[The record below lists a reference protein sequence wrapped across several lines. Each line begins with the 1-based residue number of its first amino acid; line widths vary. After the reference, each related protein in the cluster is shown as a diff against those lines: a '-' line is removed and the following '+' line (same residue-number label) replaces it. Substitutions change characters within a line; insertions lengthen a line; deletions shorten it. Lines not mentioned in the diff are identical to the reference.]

1 MLSERLDVDLLLTD
15 HEESCDSTAQYHT
28 LKNYNWIAEFDRE
41 GEDVVTYNLDSKK
54 FLTALGDFWSI
65 GIGAFSD
72 IRSMQTDVC
81 CVNIGIGHQLSHSK
95 DSYVC
100 IKTLRKQIERFLIF
114 YDTYKNT
121 EFKRDYR
128 KPVDSY
134 EFIAND
140 DSSELC
146 DVCGWEYGELVY
158 GYRLCYHCFMEIF
171 ERALV

>member
-1 MLSERLDVDLLLTD
+1 VLSERLDVDLLLTD

-72 IRSMQTDVC
+72 ICSMQTDVC

-114 YDTYKNT
+114 YDTYKIQSLSGIIESPLIRMSLLPMMIHLNFVT
-121 EFKRDYR
+121 Y
-128 KPVDSY
+128 VVGSM
-134 EFIAND
+134 AN
-140 DSSELC
+140 
-146 DVCGWEYGELVY
+146 
-158 GYRLCYHCFMEIF
+158 
-171 ERALV
+171 